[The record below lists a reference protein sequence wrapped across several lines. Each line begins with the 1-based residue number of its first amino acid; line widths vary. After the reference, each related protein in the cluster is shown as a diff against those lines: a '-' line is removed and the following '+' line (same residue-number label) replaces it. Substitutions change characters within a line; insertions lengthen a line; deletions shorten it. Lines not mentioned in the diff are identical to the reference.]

1 MRARSARITQFPVFL
16 PSPIFGEG
24 LGVGHFKKALHLA
37 ASQPVIFRLIRYNPL
52 IIGIP
57 VFRSAFR

>member
-24 LGVGHFKKALHLA
+24 LGDFKKALVKPLPILDRA
-37 ASQPVIFRLIRYNPL
+37 GGLYYNS
-52 IIGIP
+52 I
-57 VFRSAFR
+57 